1 MVHFS
6 AFATCRQCSTI
17 PFALIAGLAT
27 PLVLLAA
34 PRVIA
39 NDFEVCTSRLIEAG
53 IDGGAAAAACGKA
66 LHPAD
71 LSSCTLDVVGVA
83 DIDAEQALLA
93 CQRDRRPQELAT
105 CVSDIHQ
112 SLEIAS
118 STAVLN
124 NCRRSILPVRFAGC
138 VVGVAAAATL
148 TPAESMSRCSAAGY
162 RPEDVAP
169 TFIFSQ

>member
-1 MVHFS
+1 MVHFF
-6 AFATCRQCSTI
+6 AFATPRHCSSI

-34 PRVIA
+34 PGAIA

-53 IDGGAAAAACGKA
+53 IDGSEAAGACGKA

-83 DIDAEQALLA
+83 DVDVEQALLA
-93 CQRDRRPQELAT
+93 CQSDRRPQELAT

-118 STAVLN
+118 STVVLN
-124 NCRRSILPVRFAGC
+124 NCRRSVLPTRFADC
-138 VVGVAAAATL
+138 VVGVATAATL

-169 TFIFSQ
+169 TFIFSR